1 MAVRRAH
8 QSLLNSLLVVVA
20 VILVLLAVAPAARGQ
35 MISIR
40 TVPVATGDQ
49 FLVLPSLRLGMG
61 SVTIAIDDPWLD
73 PFLNPALGANLTE
86 SAFLAAP
93 TFYGI
98 EGGNGAGRTVPLGA
112 LFSGDGWFGGGSI
125 ALQQIVNANG
135 NSWCCAFPAVDVV
148 WEGTPRRLDDSD
160 ATNTYASAFFGR
172 RLGEGWAVGV
182 GGSVAGLNAVDGVDL
197 LYANSQSIE
206 QDGGVWAVNAGLTGD
221 LGEGKTLEAAVVH
234 SQFSMEHD
242 VRYLDWRW
250 DPQRRRTIVT
260 ERVEENLD
268 QTRTT
273 GLQLILTAPVGEAW
287 RAGPI
292 FTVNRKS
299 HPKIPN
305 YDLMSIPRDPGH
317 SWAFDI
323 GAGLGHERGPLTFGV
338 DVIYEPVWSETWAEA
353 ADTVRTAG
361 GVLLK
366 EGDRT
371 VENDFFLANLHLRL
385 GLAREV
391 ERWGFQLGLQASS
404 RETEL
409 DQWNVVTAT
418 RREEEESWMEWTP
431 SLGAVIRF
439 PDLEVRYAG
448 WFTTGTG
455 RPSVD
460 FAARPGT
467 ERGATVSSAASDFL
481 VAASGPLTLQEA
493 RVTTHQLSV
502 RLPLR

>member
-8 QSLLNSLLVVVA
+8 QSLVPL
-20 VILVLLAVAPAARGQ
+20 LVLLATILILLAIAPAARGQ
-35 MISIR
+35 VIAVR
-40 TVPVATGDQ
+40 TIPVATGDQ
-49 FLVLPSLRLGMG
+49 FLVLPSRTLGMG
-61 SVTIAIDDPWLD
+61 SVTVAVDDPWLD
-73 PFLNPALGANLTE
+73 PFLNPALGSRLTE

-98 EGGNGAGRTVPLGA
+98 EGGNGAGRTIPLAAMFG
-112 LFSGDGWFGGGSI
+112 GTTWFGGGSI
-125 ALQQIVNANG
+125 ALQQIVNENG
-135 NSWCCAFPAVDVV
+135 NTWCCAFPAVDVL
-148 WEGTPRRLDDSD
+148 WEGPPRRLDDSD
-160 ATNTYASAFFGR
+160 ATNTYASVFLGR
-172 RLGEGWAVGV
+172 RLGERWAFGV
-182 GGSVAGLNAVDGVDL
+182 GASVAGLNAVDGVDL
-197 LYANSQSIE
+197 LYANSQSID
-206 QDGGVWAVNAGLTGD
+206 QDGGIWEVKAGLTGD
-221 LGEGKTLEAAVVH
+221 LGEGKTLEAAFVH
-234 SQFSMEHD
+234 EQFSMEHD
-242 VRYLDWRW
+242 VSYLTWRW
-250 DPQRRRTIVT
+250 DPTQRRTIVT
-260 ERVEENLD
+260 ERVEENQD
-268 QTRTT
+268 RTRTT

-305 YDLMSIPRDPGH
+305 YDLMNIPRDPGH
-317 SWAFDI
+317 SWAFDV

-353 ADTVRTAG
+353 ADTVRTTAG
-361 GVLLK
+361 ALLK
-366 EGDRT
+366 QGDRT
-371 VENDFFLANLHLRL
+371 VENDFFLSNLHLRL
-385 GLAREV
+385 GLGRDV

-418 RREEEESWMEWTP
+418 RREQEESWMEWTP
-431 SLGAVIRF
+431 SIGGVIRF

-455 RPSVD
+455 RPSVG
-460 FAARPGT
+460 FAARDET
-467 ERGATVSSAASDFL
+467 ARGATVNSASSDFL
-481 VAASGPLTLQEA
+481 VAPAGPLTLQEA